1 MITNPNQNYSWAARA
16 QALIKHEASGGVL
29 LMIATILALIVSNT
43 GAAWY
48 PALLETP
55 AKVLIGDLLIHK
67 PLLLWINDGLM
78 AIFFLLVGLELK
90 REVLYGEL
98 SEWKKMTLPLAAAFG
113 GLCVPAGI
121 YVLFN
126 MDNPAAL
133 NGWAI
138 PAATDIAF
146 ALGILALLGSRVP
159 VALKILLTSIAVI
172 DDLAAIVIIAIF
184 YTSQL
189 SIMALV
195 VSAITIACLFLLNK
209 LGVKSIAP
217 YLLLGLVLW
226 VAVLKSG
233 VHATLAG
240 VALAAF
246 IPARPK
252 GEHAA
257 AETMEHF
264 LHGWVAFFILPVFA
278 FANAGVPLAGISL
291 EALMRPI
298 PLGIGLGLFLGKQI
312 GVFGLCWVTIKCGW
326 AQVPKGV
333 TWSQLYGLACLC
345 GVGFTMSLFIAS
357 LAFEGSGAPVF
368 NAEARLGIL
377 AGSILSGITG
387 FMMLRK
393 CSKTTKKIEDES

>member
-1 MITNPNQNYSWAARA
+1 MITLSKQTGLKRF
-16 QALIKHEASGGVL
+16 ITHEASGGVL
-29 LMIATILALIVSNT
+29 LMLATLLALIVSNS
-43 GAAWY
+43 GVAWY

-55 AKVLIGDLLIHK
+55 AKVMIGELIINK

-78 AIFFLLVGLELK
+78 AVFFLLVGLELK

-113 GLCVPAGI
+113 GLCAPAAI
-121 YVLFN
+121 YVFLN
-126 MDNPAAL
+126 KDNPAAL

-172 DDLAAIVIIAIF
+172 DDLAAIIIIALF

-189 SIMALV
+189 SLTALA
-195 VSAITIACLFLLNK
+195 VSGAMIIVLFLLNK
-209 LGVKSIAP
+209 FGVKSISF
-217 YLLLGLVLW
+217 YIIVGVILW
-226 VAVLKSG
+226 VSVLKSG

-252 GEHAA
+252 GEYAA
-257 AETMEHF
+257 AEKMEHF

-278 FANAGVPLAGISL
+278 FANAGIPLAGLSI
-291 EALMRPI
+291 EALFRPI
-298 PLGIGLGLFLGKQI
+298 PLGIALGLFLGKQI
-312 GVFGLCWVTIKCGW
+312 GIFGLCWVTIKCGW
-326 AQVPKGV
+326 ASVPKGV
-333 TWSQLYGLACLC
+333 TWKQLYGLACLC

-368 NAEARLGIL
+368 NTEARLGIL
-377 AGSILSGITG
+377 VGSVLSGVTG
-387 FMMLRK
+387 YLLIRT
-393 CSKTTKKIEDES
+393 CTKKNKT

>member
-1 MITNPNQNYSWAARA
+1 MTTLSKQAGLKRFIT
-16 QALIKHEASGGVL
+16 HEASGGVL
-29 LMIATILALIVSNT
+29 LMLATLIALIVSNS
-43 GAAWY
+43 GVAWY

-55 AKVLIGDLLIHK
+55 AKVMIGELIINK

-78 AIFFLLVGLELK
+78 AVFFLLVGLELK

-113 GLCVPAGI
+113 GLCAPAAI
-121 YVLFN
+121 YVFLN
-126 MDNPAAL
+126 KDNPAAL

-172 DDLAAIVIIAIF
+172 DDLAAIIIIALF

-189 SIMALV
+189 SLTALA
-195 VSAITIACLFLLNK
+195 VSGVMIIVLFLLNK
-209 LGVKSIAP
+209 FGVKSISF
-217 YLLLGLVLW
+217 YILVGVILW
-226 VAVLKSG
+226 VSVLKSG

-257 AETMEHF
+257 AEKMEHF

-278 FANAGVPLAGISL
+278 FANAGIPLAGLSI
-291 EALMRPI
+291 EALFRPI
-298 PLGIGLGLFLGKQI
+298 PLGIAIGLFLGKQI
-312 GVFGLCWVTIKCGW
+312 GIFGLCWVTIKCGW
-326 AQVPKGV
+326 ASVPKGV
-333 TWSQLYGLACLC
+333 TWKQLYGLACLC

-377 AGSILSGITG
+377 VGSVLSGVTG
-387 FMMLRK
+387 YLLIRT
-393 CSKTTKKIEDES
+393 CTKKNKT

>member
-1 MITNPNQNYSWAARA
+1 MTTYQNSNWITKIQS
-16 QALIKHEASGGVL
+16 LFKHEASGGIL
-29 LMIATILALIVSNT
+29 LMAATLLALIVSNS
-43 GAAWY
+43 GVDWY
-48 PALLETP
+48 PTLFGSLD
-55 AKVLIGDLLIHK
+55 IDK
-67 PLLLWINDGLM
+67 PLFWINDGLM

-90 REVLYGEL
+90 REVIYGAL
-98 SEWKKMTLPLAAAFG
+98 SNFKQLTLPLSAALG
-113 GLCVPAGI
+113 GVCMPALI
-121 YVLFN
+121 YVLLN
-126 MDNPAAL
+126 KNNPEAL

-189 SIMALV
+189 SILALV
-195 VSAITIACLFLLNK
+195 GSIVAMVFLFIMNK
-209 LGVKSIAP
+209 MGIKSIIP
-217 YLLLGLVLW
+217 YLLVGLILW
-226 VAVLKSG
+226 ACVLKSG

-246 IPARPK
+246 IPAKPS
-252 GEHAA
+252 GEHGA
-257 AETMEHF
+257 AEVMEHF

-291 EALMRPI
+291 EAMFSPI
-298 PLGIGLGLFLGKQI
+298 PLGIGLGLFLGKQLGI
-312 GVFGLCWVTIKCGW
+312 FGMCWITLKLGW
-326 AQVPKGV
+326 ASFPKDV

-357 LAFEGSGAPVF
+357 LAFDGPNADAL
-368 NAEARLGIL
+368 NAEARMGIL
-377 AGSILSGITG
+377 MGSILSGLSGYFLI
-387 FMMLRK
+387 
-393 CSKTTKKIEDES
+393 KKFSAKPARIRA

>member
-1 MITNPNQNYSWAARA
+1 MTTLSKQTGLKRFIT
-16 QALIKHEASGGVL
+16 HEASGGVL
-29 LMIATILALIVSNT
+29 LMLATLIALIVSNS
-43 GAAWY
+43 GVAWY

-55 AKVLIGDLLIHK
+55 AKVMIGELIINK

-78 AIFFLLVGLELK
+78 AVFFLLVGLELK

-113 GLCVPAGI
+113 GLCAPAAI
-121 YVLFN
+121 YVFLN
-126 MDNPAAL
+126 KDNPAAL

-172 DDLAAIVIIAIF
+172 DDLAAIIIIALF

-189 SIMALV
+189 SLTALA
-195 VSAITIACLFLLNK
+195 VSGVMIIVLFLLNK
-209 LGVKSIAP
+209 FGVKSISF
-217 YLLLGLVLW
+217 YILVGVILW
-226 VAVLKSG
+226 VSVLKSG

-252 GEHAA
+252 GEHAT
-257 AETMEHF
+257 AEKMEHF

-278 FANAGVPLAGISL
+278 FANAGIPLAGLSI
-291 EALMRPI
+291 EALFRPI
-298 PLGIGLGLFLGKQI
+298 PLGIALGLFLGKQI
-312 GVFGLCWVTIKCGW
+312 GIFGLCWVTIKCGW
-326 AQVPKGV
+326 ASVPKGV
-333 TWSQLYGLACLC
+333 TWKQLYGLACLC

-368 NAEARLGIL
+368 NTEARLGIL
-377 AGSILSGITG
+377 VGSVLSGVTG
-387 FMMLRK
+387 YLLIRT
-393 CSKTTKKIEDES
+393 CTKKNKT